1 MVRDHEAAGSSPAT
15 PTKFRFRKESG
26 TLIYKFYHLF
36 FIFVMK
42 KHIPK
47 SLRQAQKIR
56 AFPFWVA
63 KRFFN

>member
-1 MVRDHEAAGSSPAT
+1 
-15 PTKFRFRKESG
+15 
-26 TLIYKFYHLF
+26 LF